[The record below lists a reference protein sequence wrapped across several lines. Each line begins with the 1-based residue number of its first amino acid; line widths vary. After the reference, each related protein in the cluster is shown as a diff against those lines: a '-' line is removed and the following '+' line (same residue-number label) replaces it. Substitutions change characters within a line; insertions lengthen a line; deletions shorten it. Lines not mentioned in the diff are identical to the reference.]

1 MNKQLP
7 SPASDPLIYLPPPHL
22 IDTPAQLDNLR
33 QALANV
39 SRLAVDTESN
49 SLHAYRERV
58 CLIQISTDADDYL
71 VDPIRLADRASLAFL
86 GDLFADPAVEKVFH
100 AAEYDIMT
108 LHRDFGFAFANI
120 FDTMIAAS
128 VLGWPQVGLGP
139 ILRER
144 YGVSVDKRH
153 QRANWGQRPLPQMLI
168 RYAQIDTHY
177 LLPLR
182 DEMQALLERGGHME
196 EAREMFDAVCR
207 VRRSNME
214 FDPEGYWHI
223 SGARELDRRGL
234 AVLRE
239 LYLWRE
245 REAQRRD
252 VPVFKVLG
260 DQHLLDLAR
269 ARPRSLQEV
278 RQASRLT
285 KGQVQRYGNAIL
297 RVVEVGLQADLPTVP
312 LRHNG
317 QPADEATLRRYE
329 ALHAWRKQRAAQ
341 RGVSS
346 EVIVS
351 REALWELATS
361 APHSME
367 QLKTIRS
374 LGPWRI
380 KTYGAEI
387 LKTIARADEA
397 NS

>member
-1 MNKQLP
+1 MNKKP
-7 SPASDPLIYLPPPHL
+7 SLSHSDPLTRLPPPHL
-22 IDTPAQLDNLR
+22 IDKPVQLDSLR

-39 SRLAVDTESN
+39 PRLAVDTESN
-49 SLHAYRERV
+49 SLYAYRERV
-58 CLIQISTDADDYL
+58 CLIQISTDEDDYL
-71 VDPIRLADRASLAFL
+71 VDPIRLASQAGLAFL

-108 LHRDFGFAFANI
+108 LHRDFGFVFANV

-128 VLGWPQVGLGP
+128 VLGWPQVGLGS

-153 QRANWGQRPLPQMLI
+153 QRANWGQRPLPPMLI
-168 RYAQIDTHY
+168 RYAQMDTHY

-196 EAREMFDAVCR
+196 EAREMFEAVCR
-207 VRRSNME
+207 ARRSSTE

-223 SGARELDRRGL
+223 GGARELDRRGL

-245 REAQRRD
+245 QEAQRRD
-252 VPVFKVLG
+252 VPVFRVLS

-278 RQASRLT
+278 WRASRLA
-285 KGQVQRYGNAIL
+285 KSQMQRYGNAIL
-297 RVVEVGLQADLPTVP
+297 RAIEVGLQADPPAAPT
-312 LRHNG
+312 RHNG

-329 ALHAWRKQRAAQ
+329 ALHAWRKHRAAQ

-346 EVIVS
+346 EVIIS
-351 REALWELATS
+351 REALWELAIS
-361 APHSME
+361 APRSTE
-367 QLKTIRS
+367 QLETMRS

-387 LKTIARADEA
+387 LKTIAEA
-397 NS
+397 SETSS